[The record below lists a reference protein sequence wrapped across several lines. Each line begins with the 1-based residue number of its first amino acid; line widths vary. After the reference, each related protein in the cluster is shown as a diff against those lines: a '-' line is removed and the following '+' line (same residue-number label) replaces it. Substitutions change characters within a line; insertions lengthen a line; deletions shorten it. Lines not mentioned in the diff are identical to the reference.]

1 MTPFGKPAARVTPAD
16 IQQLIDDKVPEG
28 RHLEYKRDIP
38 ISDEEQKQA
47 RGAGRGDPQDRS
59 WLQNRPLRAFGRDK
73 LMEELVAFAN
83 ADGGVLI
90 LGITETKSEP
100 ARANGFNLLPDVVSL
115 ERRLRDALVDCI
127 EPRLPFASVVAVPT
141 EPSGAGVVILETEQS
156 RLGPHRVRRTREATI
171 RREDRCD
178 QMTMAEIHDMVIRN
192 ARRFDAVTALVNA
205 SPSGWPIAC
214 SVKPRAT
221 LRAIAMNWQNE
232 LRQEI
237 AKWPVSLPPPRSTAA
252 AAPAFACWQKST
264 STDPQQRTVASQP
277 TNDHSTPPPSTAAGR
292 KSS

>member
-1 MTPFGKPAARVTPAD
+1 MTPFGKPAARVTAAD
-16 IQQLIDDKVPEG
+16 IQQLIDDKEPEG
-28 RHLEYKRDIP
+28 RYLEYTRDIP

-127 EPRLPFASVVAVPT
+127 EPRLPFASVVAVPIA
-141 EPSGAGVVILETEQS
+141 PSGEGVVILETEPS
-156 RLGPHRVRRTREATI
+156 RLGPHRVRGTREATI

-178 QMTMAEIHDMVIRN
+178 QMTMAEIHDMVIHN
-192 ARRFDAVTALVNA
+192 ARRLDAVTATLEERAKVFQKTFFRTLLATSPTAPSSSLILKAALIWGSRRREWLRLVSESPLSLTTILA
-205 SPSGWPIAC
+205 SLAYKTLPALFRLIRAC
-214 SVKPRAT
+214 SG
-221 LRAIAMNWQNE
+221 
-232 LRQEI
+232 
-237 AKWPVSLPPPRSTAA
+237 TANN
-252 AAPAFACWQKST
+252 PS
-264 STDPQQRTVASQP
+264 RTQ
-277 TNDHSTPPPSTAAGR
+277 T
-292 KSS
+292 